1 MQKYKVD
8 RLTKIISSI
17 GPATEGANYTK
28 VFANGSGAN
37 FFRYNFSHDRGDIQG
52 VRFREACKIEK
63 ELGLRVSKFADMQGP
78 KHRIGK
84 FKDGSAM
91 IVAGQKFIL
100 DSSDE
105 LGDNT
110 RVKLPHPDVL
120 ASLVKGAIVL
130 INDGQLKLEVEKS
143 GVDSVETKVIV
154 GGKIS
159 DKKGFNIPNVLIKS
173 SCITDKDKVDIEDA
187 INIGFKVIV
196 ISFVQTPEDIL
207 EAKKIINNRAKII
220 SKLEKPLVMQHLK
233 KIVELSDGVMIG
245 RGDFAVEASY
255 EIIPVYERRII
266 EECNKQNKPV
276 IVATQMLETMIENPF
291 PTRAEISDV
300 ATACYNCAD
309 CVMLSGET
317 TIGKNPDLVID
328 IMSRVLKTA
337 EAPENKDVLDKYTEF
352 NKQNFTNIDSKLAN
366 QVNEAIKNGAKA
378 LFLIEPDV
386 KVVGQIAKMRLRIPF
401 FPFFKDEQ
409 LEQICRLFYGC
420 DPVLVEK
427 ELSEKEIKEYISKR
441 QEISEK
447 EVYKIS

>member
-1 MQKYKVD
+1 MQKNKVD

-52 VRFREACKIEK
+52 ARFRDACKMEK

-91 IVAGQKFIL
+91 IVAGQKFVL
-100 DSSDE
+100 DSSEE

-110 RVKLPHPDVL
+110 RVQLPHPDVL

-130 INDGQLKLEVEKS
+130 VNDGQLKLEVEKP
-143 GVDSVETKVIV
+143 GINSVETKVIV

-173 SCITDKDKVDIEDA
+173 SCITEKDKVDIADA
-187 INIGFKVIV
+187 LNIGFKIIV
-196 ISFVQTPEDIL
+196 ISFVQTPEDVK
-207 EAKKIINNRAKII
+207 EAKDLIKGRAKII
-220 SKLEKPLVMQHLK
+220 AKLEKPLAMDYLSE
-233 KIVELSDGVMIG
+233 IVELADGIMIG

-255 EIIPVYERRII
+255 EIVPVYERRII

-309 CVMLSGET
+309 CVMLSAET
-317 TIGKNPDLVID
+317 TVGKNPDLVVNM
-328 IMSRVLKTA
+328 MSRVLKTA
-337 EAPENKDVLDKYTEF
+337 EAVENKDVLDKYTEF
-352 NKQNFTNIDSKLAN
+352 NRQNFTNIDSKLAN
-366 QVNEAIKNGAKA
+366 QVNDAVKNGAKA

-386 KVVGQIAKMRLRIPF
+386 KVVGQIAKMRLRMPF

-409 LEQICRLFYGC
+409 LEQICRLYYGC

-427 ELSEKEIKEYISKR
+427 QLSEEEIKKYIANR
-441 QEISEK
+441 QGIKESEVFLIK
-447 EVYKIS
+447 